1 MNKCSVKELIEY
13 LQRLHEELF
22 EEKLNIEQEKQ
33 RKEVQL
39 NNNVKFVRVLEE
51 SIDEDF
57 ESFSPRKV
65 DEESHKKILSLME
78 ERKVI
83 KEEIG
88 SLQRKLDSV
97 ISKIEELDIILE
109 DIRQNQ
115 GYIEVSSKQNENM
128 PEQDSL
134 DNEDDAI
141 QSNNSKSNIIIS
153 EFSGL
158 VHKIEMCNK
167 LLGVDTVRCKLELGE
182 IEQSA
187 RKIMQMLKK
196 IK

>member
-1 MNKCSVKELIEY
+1 M
-13 LQRLHEELF
+13 
-22 EEKLNIEQEKQ
+22 
-33 RKEVQL
+33 
-39 NNNVKFVRVLEE
+39 
-51 SIDEDF
+51 
-57 ESFSPRKV
+57 
-65 DEESHKKILSLME
+65 
-78 ERKVI
+78 
-83 KEEIG
+83 
-88 SLQRKLDSV
+88 
-97 ISKIEELDIILE
+97 E

>member
-1 MNKCSVKELIEY
+1 MIIEY

-88 SLQRKLDSV
+88 SLQRK
-97 ISKIEELDIILE
+97 
-109 DIRQNQ
+109 
-115 GYIEVSSKQNENM
+115 
-128 PEQDSL
+128 
-134 DNEDDAI
+134 
-141 QSNNSKSNIIIS
+141 
-153 EFSGL
+153 
-158 VHKIEMCNK
+158 
-167 LLGVDTVRCKLELGE
+167 
-182 IEQSA
+182 
-187 RKIMQMLKK
+187 
-196 IK
+196 

>member
-1 MNKCSVKELIEY
+1 MIIEY

-33 RKEVQL
+33 RKELQL

>member
-1 MNKCSVKELIEY
+1 MK
-13 LQRLHEELF
+13 
-22 EEKLNIEQEKQ
+22 
-33 RKEVQL
+33 RK
-39 NNNVKFVRVLEE
+39 
-51 SIDEDF
+51 
-57 ESFSPRKV
+57 RKV

-128 PEQDSL
+128 PEQDSSIL
-134 DNEDDAI
+134 RNNLLSCSINGIVPRD
-141 QSNNSKSNIIIS
+141 SN
-153 EFSGL
+153 GL
-158 VHKIEMCNK
+158 NQPC
-167 LLGVDTVRCKLELGE
+167 R
-182 IEQSA
+182 
-187 RKIMQMLKK
+187 R
-196 IK
+196 

>member
-1 MNKCSVKELIEY
+1 MIVEY
-13 LQRLHEELF
+13 LQRLHQELF
-22 EEKLNIEQEKQ
+22 EEKLNLEQEKQ
-33 RKEVQL
+33 RKEVQI

-51 SIDEDF
+51 SLDEDF

-78 ERKVI
+78 ERKII

-88 SLQRKLDSV
+88 VLQKKLDRV
-97 ISKIEELDIILE
+97 ISKIEELDTILE
-109 DIRQNQ
+109 NIRQNQ
-115 GYIEVSSKQNENM
+115 GYTDVPSKRNGNIS
-128 PEQDSL
+128 EQDSL
-134 DNEDDAI
+134 DNEDELFQIDSSI
-141 QSNNSKSNIIIS
+141 DDTVIS
-153 EFSGL
+153 EFASL

-187 RKIMQMLKK
+187 RKIMQILKK
-196 IK
+196 LK